1 MKKPLQTGM
10 TIPVFPLPT
19 TVFYPGTPLPLHIF
33 EPRYR
38 QMTSDV
44 LEGERKIGMVLLKPN
59 WEENY
64 FGKPQVY
71 SVGCVGKI
79 EKEIKHPD
87 GKYNFTLVGL
97 RRFRIVS
104 EKQGKLY
111 RQAEIKLLAVSRPH
125 IIVEDYNGNF
135 RLVGKDHGA
144 ELTTGNFSNGA
155 AMGDLYGYSL
165 TFVSQETEAPDFV
178 TTAAYNAESQGTQ
191 IDVN

>member
-1 MKKPLQTGM
+1 MITDFGGSPTFMKFDVKGNSTMDTVVTSSRENG
-10 TIPVFPLPT
+10 TTFYET
-19 TVFYPGTPLPLHIF
+19 TVVMNLIF
-33 EPRYR
+33 
-38 QMTSDV
+38 Q
-44 LEGERKIGMVLLKPN
+44 
-59 WEENY
+59 EE
-64 FGKPQVY
+64 K
-71 SVGCVGKI
+71 
-79 EKEIKHPD
+79 
-87 GKYNFTLVGL
+87 T
-97 RRFRIVS
+97 
-104 EKQGKLY
+104 
-111 RQAEIKLLAVSRPH
+111 QAEIKLLAVSRPH